1 MKEIKLPA
9 PELGLIAA
17 TRGMLGAGIGLLLAG
32 RVEEKHRT
40 KVGWTLFLIG
50 AVSTI
55 PLVFDILTKRQAS
68 EETLNESRSAEPAGV
83 TKRAERV
90 REYERQG
97 V

>member
-32 RVEEKHRT
+32 KLDEEPRN

-50 AVSTI
+50 ALSTV
-55 PLVFDILTKRQAS
+55 PLVIDVLSKRQPA
-68 EETLNESRSAEPAGV
+68 EEAPGARQSLEPTDRVA
-83 TKRAERV
+83 AERFQ
-90 REYERQG
+90 EYQRQG